1 MFQEKNNCAI
11 IEATEYT
18 LVHLD
23 YFEFENATNL
33 IGRNYLIDNSNKHRT
48 NGCIAVAIQESG
60 FESSRCQMLL
70 KAIG

>member
-1 MFQEKNNCAI
+1 
-11 IEATEYT
+11 
-18 LVHLD
+18 LD
-23 YFEFENATNL
+23 RFKGAFTGDGNWTSTRRYYVTQDND
-33 IGRNYLIDNSNKHRT
+33 LIDNSNKHRT